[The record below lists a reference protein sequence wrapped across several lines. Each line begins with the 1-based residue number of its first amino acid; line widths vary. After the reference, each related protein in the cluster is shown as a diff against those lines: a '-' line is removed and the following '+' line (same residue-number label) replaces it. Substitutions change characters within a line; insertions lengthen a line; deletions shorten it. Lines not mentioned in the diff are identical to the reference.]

1 MEPSPRLSLLSRSL
15 QIPLSCKLAFWLL
28 GIFTWGWF
36 TEEVDDNLSMEEE
49 AIPESS
55 MADVAV
61 VVDVEDILELFD
73 SCCRLTFFP
82 G

>member
-1 MEPSPRLSLLSRSL
+1 M
-15 QIPLSCKLAFWLL
+15 
-28 GIFTWGWF
+28 
-36 TEEVDDNLSMEEE
+36 EVDDNLSMEEE